1 MTDIS
6 CESSDDLY
14 VPRDS
19 ENSETSDS
27 VLSSDG
33 DASFDDGEPI
43 ECEGWK
49 VVSNIF
55 TDNRPGAILPL
66 SDEHVGVNDAVRSD
80 RFTTLG
86 SVFKRLFWWWSDVR
100 NMFMDKWKS
109 WRI

>member
-1 MTDIS
+1 MSDIS

-66 SDEHVGVNDAVRSD
+66 SDEHGVLRKLKHIFPNTYQRIKSIRSPAKGGTGCY
-80 RFTTLG
+80 RFNYQPG
-86 SVFKRLFWWWSDVR
+86 S
-100 NMFMDKWKS
+100 
-109 WRI
+109 